1 MVFGGKNWNLYLF
14 KESKIEVVL
23 FMYNLFVNVDD
34 EAPSVIFEYLSHG
47 DLKSFLSVS
56 ECLEIQDFTLLPLS
70 RKITV
75 LCKSL

>member
-1 MVFGGKNWNLYLF
+1 
-14 KESKIEVVL
+14 
-23 FMYNLFVNVDD
+23 MYNLFVNVDD